1 MKIQHPSGKK
11 RAVAGILA
19 AVILFAMI
27 FTAGL
32 SFFLYQQV
40 LSHNYDVASHQKQS
54 ILVSRTNQQ
63 LTIKSHPVQGA
74 SSAGTKLSAVLTN
87 VGGNSSTIVQFFVRD
102 QTGNLVCL
110 SPAIGSVASC
120 STALVSSTNVNVL
133 PSNFSMNIGSS
144 VNMTT
149 GYASNNAA
157 FTNCSAVAVC
167 SINLVTAVGS
177 VFSGSFPLA
186 NPFGVSITT
195 TLNATSIAPGHHV
208 LDTALL
214 AGSTAN
220 AGGTV
225 TYNWYNDGACGVLG
239 GTKTPLLPAV
249 VVTNAMVPN
258 SKPQNFSTAGYYSF
272 QAVYSGDVNNP
283 GATSACEPL
292 NVNTPGQC
300 VTNLSIS
307 PPVIC
312 QATVAQGLGSLAF
325 DFDSFKWYSS
335 GACSPQGPVPLV
347 VIGQNPKSVCTL
359 KDGLAGAWGTNGVK
373 NGPRAYTISQ
383 TNMTNAGSNLWFS
396 INVTNADPAQRTLV
410 VDQYTQL
417 WFSWFCPEV
426 VGSNGPCAPG
436 PHGQI
441 GTSFYGLVNVATATG
456 TSSTALPT
464 VTILYGKSTTIFFG
478 LQDSDAGALPGIP
491 LCGFSGSIPFSSQIT
506 PVFLFF
512 HGTVG
517 GLQWGMDFPLASTL
531 WTNIGGAG
539 SC

>member
-1 MKIQHPSGKK
+1 MKITKPSEKR

-40 LSHNYDVASHQKQS
+40 LNHSYDIANQYNQN
-54 ILVSRTNQQ
+54 LLGSRTSQQ
-63 LTIKSHPVQGA
+63 LGIASHPVQGHTTA
-74 SSAGTKLSAVLTN
+74 STKLSAMVTN

-102 QTGNLVCL
+102 QLGKLVCL
-110 SPAIGSVASC
+110 SPALGSTPSC
-120 STALVSSTNVNVL
+120 SAALVSSTNVNVL
-133 PSNFSMNIGSS
+133 PSNFSMSVGSS
-144 VNMTT
+144 VNITT
-149 GYASNNAA
+149 SYASNNAA
-157 FTNCSAVAVC
+157 LTGCSTAASC
-167 SINLVTAVGS
+167 SINLVTALGN
-177 VFSGSFPLA
+177 VFTGSFPLP
-186 NPFGVSITT
+186 NPTGVSITT
-195 TLNATSIAPGHHV
+195 SLNATSIAPTKHAM
-208 LDTALL
+208 DTALL
-214 AGSTAN
+214 GGATNN

-225 TYNWYNDGACGVLG
+225 TYSWFNDGTCGALG
-239 GTKTPLLPAV
+239 GTKTPLPVV
-249 VVTNAMVPN
+249 VVTNGVVPN

-272 QAVYSGDVNNP
+272 QAVYSGDANNP

-292 NVNTPGQC
+292 NVNSPGQC
-300 VTNLSIS
+300 VTNLSVS

-335 GACSPQGPVPLV
+335 GACSAQGPSPLV
-347 VIGQNPKSVCTL
+347 VIGQNPKSSCTL
-359 KDGLAGAWGTNGVK
+359 KDGLVGAWGIAGVK

-383 TNMTNAGSNLWFS
+383 TGMTNAGSNLWFS
-396 INVTNADPAQRTLV
+396 INVTNADPQQRALV

-426 VGSNGPCAPG
+426 IGSNGPCAPG

-441 GTSFYGLVNVATATG
+441 GTSFYGLVNVASATG
-456 TSSTALPT
+456 VSSTALPT
-464 VTILYGKSTTIFFG
+464 VAIPYGSTVTIFFG
-478 LQDSDAGALPGIP
+478 LQDSDAGSLPGIP
-491 LCGFSGSIPFSSQIT
+491 LCGFSGSVPFASQIT

-517 GLQWGMDFPLASTL
+517 GLEWGMDFPLASTL
-531 WTNIGGAG
+531 WTNIGN